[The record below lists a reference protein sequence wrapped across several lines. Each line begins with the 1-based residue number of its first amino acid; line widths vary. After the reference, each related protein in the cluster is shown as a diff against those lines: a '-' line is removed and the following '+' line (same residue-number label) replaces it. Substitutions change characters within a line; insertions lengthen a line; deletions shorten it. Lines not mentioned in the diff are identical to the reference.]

1 MGGEKSEGSIAPESQ
16 QKGAREPQRHRRE
29 YRGVGCRKIYFVA
42 IGGYLE
48 FILLIFV
55 TNKYVLLLFYFYR

>member
-1 MGGEKSEGSIAPESQ
+1 MGGGKSEGSIAPE
-16 QKGAREPQRHRRE
+16 RHQ
-29 YRGVGCRKIYFVA
+29 RGVRESHRYRRGCEGVCCRKNITTVL
-42 IGGYLE
+42 GGYLE